1 MITVKIY
8 KYKTE
13 EEIIYKKDGIEIK
26 VILIKEIK
34 NTKREIEL
42 KDEKELNREIDK
54 LIEEVSYSFASFFI
68 NKDYNIE
75 KIYGVEDVAK
85 FGEIQIGRIKDID
98 NIYIFATEKEELFNY
113 FERNLYHLIEIKLNI
128 NEIEKVIDL
137 YKKFSEKIDEE
148 KVIKIQEINRL
159 YLPFL
164 KEMDKRLVMI
174 KRLSEKEEGYGL
186 FNKILMEIKEEDIST
201 LETWINLT
209 TTFVSQVFQIKLNKG
224 IRIFSSIMGVLSL
237 ISLLIFYDKII
248 SILKMLKIPNF
259 LFLPIIII
267 LVILIFLIF
276 YKIQKMFI

>member
-1 MITVKIY
+1 MIAVKIY

-186 FNKILMEIKEEDIST
+186 FNKIIMEIKEEDIST

>member
-1 MITVKIY
+1 MIAVKIY

-186 FNKILMEIKEEDIST
+186 FNKIIMEIKEEDIST

-237 ISLLIFYDKII
+237 ISLLIFYDQII
-248 SILKMLKIPNF
+248 SILKMLRIPNF

-267 LVILIFLIF
+267 LVILIFLLF

>member
-26 VILIKEIK
+26 IILIKEIE
-34 NTKREIEL
+34 NTKRELEL

-267 LVILIFLIF
+267 FVILIFLIF
-276 YKIQKMFI
+276 YKTQKMFI